1 MKLSRLGVFALMAC
15 LAACAPR
22 FDTVKQAAV
31 SPVRRDDAIVVR
43 PPIVGEILVDGK
55 PERELTSTFT
65 PEERARWVTLLNV
78 SRAATLD
85 GLFESRG
92 NLRLAKDGH
101 GPAIEVLLTSVDLAR
116 QDPRGTPKLKL
127 GATLRVFAKDG
138 QLADEVRLHS
148 VVEAE
153 VVSEDMIEVTRER
166 RFKRGGTDLGR
177 QIADYLKARAG
188 LE

>member
-1 MKLSRLGVFALMAC
+1 MELSRIGVLALVAC
-15 LAACAPR
+15 VAACAPR
-22 FDTVKQAAV
+22 FETVKQAAA
-31 SPVRRDDAIVVR
+31 SPVHRDEAVVVR
-43 PPIVGEILVDGK
+43 PPIVGEIMVDGK
-55 PERELTSTFT
+55 PERELTSTFSQQ
-65 PEERARWVTLLNV
+65 EEARWVALLNV
-78 SRAATLD
+78 SRAAALD
-85 GLFESRG
+85 GLFENRG
-92 NLRLAKDGH
+92 SLRLAKEGH
-101 GPAIEVLLTSVDLAR
+101 GPAIEVVLTSVDLAK

-127 GATLRVFAKDG
+127 GATLRVFGKDG

-177 QIADYLKARAG
+177 QIAEYLRARAG